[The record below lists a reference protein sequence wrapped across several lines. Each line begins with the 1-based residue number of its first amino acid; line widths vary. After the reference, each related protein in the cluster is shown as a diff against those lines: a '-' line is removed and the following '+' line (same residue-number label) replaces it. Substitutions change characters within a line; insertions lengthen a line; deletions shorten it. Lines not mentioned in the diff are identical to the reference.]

1 MKVSIFVVG
10 FKIVCVVDYIIN
22 RKSLLAHSVTI
33 TVYAIKQ

>member
-22 RKSLLAHSVTI
+22 RKSLLAHNVTV
-33 TVYAIKQ
+33 TVNTIKQ